1 MPVATITV
9 EMPVSSAEV
18 FALLHD
24 YDRRLEWD
32 TLLSSAQLTRGSIKA
47 GKGAC
52 SLCVG
57 SRRLGGI
64 GIETRYVTFEE
75 GRLAAVTMINEPVLF
90 SKFAAS
96 IRHEDREVGSIATYK
111 LHFEAKPR
119 WLAWLMEPVMTVML
133 RVETRKRLEAL
144 SRFLSKPSGSTIGT

>member
-18 FALLHD
+18 FKLLHD

-32 TLLSSAQLTRGSIKA
+32 TLLSSARLTRGSTKA

-57 SRRLGGI
+57 SRKLGGI
-64 GIETRYVTFEE
+64 GMETRYVSFDE
-75 GRLAAVTMINEPVLF
+75 GRLAAVTLINEPPWF
-90 SKFAAS
+90 SKFSAS
-96 IRHEDREVGSIATYK
+96 IRHEDRPGGSIATYK
-111 LHFEAKPR
+111 LRFEAKPR
-119 WLAWLMEPVMTVML
+119 WLAWLLEPVMKVVL
-133 RVETRKRLEAL
+133 RMETRKRLEAL
-144 SRFLSKPSGSTIGT
+144 SRFLSKPSASTIGT

>member
-32 TLLSSAQLTRGSIKA
+32 TLLRSARLTRGSTKA

-52 SLCVG
+52 SLCIG
-57 SRRLGGI
+57 SRKLGGI
-64 GIETRYVTFEE
+64 GIETRYVSFDE
-75 GRLAAVTMINEPVLF
+75 GRLAAVRMINEPPLF
-90 SKFAAS
+90 LNFAAS
-96 IRHEDREVGSIATYK
+96 IRHEDRAKGSIATYK
-111 LHFEAKPR
+111 LRFEAKPR
-119 WLAWLMEPVMTVML
+119 WLAWLLEPVMTIVL
-133 RVETRKRLEAL
+133 KAETRKRLRAL
-144 SRFLSKPSGSTIGT
+144 SRFLSKPAASTIGT